1 MRDLTFEAVH
11 IQSLASLAHRT
22 HLQLNPLLFKYFP
35 GIALKYSSGKVQ
47 VDFLGTKTSSP
58 VV

>member
-11 IQSLASLAHRT
+11 IQSLASLAHWI

-35 GIALKYSSGKVQ
+35 GIALKYSYGKV
-47 VDFLGTKTSSP
+47 
-58 VV
+58 